1 MTTKLWGIP
10 GTSHVPSPE
19 KELKKLIDKA
29 KRETQQEI
37 NKIANKAKKDT
48 ERALKKA
55 ANATQHDIKTAFS
68 QADLGITASASLA
81 EDAIKDVAEE
91 AIDKVLEAVGVSTVG
106 VLLNKLVDLAQAKL
120 ITKPVVIE
128 LFWFRFNVDVN
139 DKIDAL
145 QRWADN
151 PPTSADDVPDMIL
164 ELCADDEVVFCPN
177 FPIIGRVQITVG
189 IDQLAA
195 LVKKA
200 L

>member
-1 MTTKLWGIP
+1 MDLNTTKLWGIP

-29 KRETQQEI
+29 KREAQQEI
-37 NKIANKAKKDT
+37 TKIANKVKKDT
-48 ERALKKA
+48 ERALKRA
-55 ANATQHDIKTAFS
+55 SQDTTRGISVAFG
-68 QADLGITASASLA
+68 QA
-81 EDAIKDVAEE
+81 EDAIKDAADE
-91 AIDKVLEAVGVSTVG
+91 AVDKVLEAVAAGTIG
-106 VLLNKLVDLAQAKL
+106 ELLNKLVDLAQAKL

-128 LFWFRFNVDVN
+128 LFWFRFNVNVN

>member
-1 MTTKLWGIP
+1 MVSKLWGIP

-29 KRETQQEI
+29 KRETQQEL
-37 NKIANKAKKDT
+37 NKIANKVKKDT
-48 ERALKKA
+48 QRNITKFTHQAVNTLEAATKQTENAL
-55 ANATQHDIKTAFS
+55 
-68 QADLGITASASLA
+68 
-81 EDAIKDVAEE
+81 EDAAEE
-91 AIDKVLEAVGVSTVG
+91 AIDQVLEAVAAGTVG
-106 VLLNKLVDLAQAKL
+106 ELLNKLVDIAQAKL

-145 QRWADN
+145 QRWANN

-177 FPIIGRVQITVG
+177 FPILGRVQITVG
-189 IDQLAA
+189 IDQLAT